1 MRLPSMP
8 DAAASKVIVHIG
20 VGTPSP
26 PDGKDSVIV
35 SAVPESE
42 PVTVPVLNLWHDPH
56 DPSAAFSGA
65 RSAVP
70 DSVAPFCAS
79 RHVMRSSP
87 CGSEPVPFQVP
98 VSVSEVGVGAAG
110 AAGDDPQPV
119 ADTRRSAAASS

>member
-1 MRLPSMP
+1 MRLPSTP

-26 PDGKDSVIV
+26 PDGNTSFIV
-35 SAVPESE
+35 SVVPESE
-42 PVTVPVLNLWHDPH
+42 PLTVPVLNLWHDPH

-70 DSVAPFCAS
+70 DSVEPLCPS

-98 VSVSEVGVGAAG
+98 
-110 AAGDDPQPV
+110 
-119 ADTRRSAAASS
+119 ASGRE